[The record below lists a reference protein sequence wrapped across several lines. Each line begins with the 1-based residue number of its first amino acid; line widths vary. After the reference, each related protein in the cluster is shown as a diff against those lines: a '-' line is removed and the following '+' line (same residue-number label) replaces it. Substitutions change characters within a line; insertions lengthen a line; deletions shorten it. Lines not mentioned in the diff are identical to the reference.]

1 MANFRIKLYGGA
13 RLGIKLTE
21 TVKSPLITEI
31 NFGWCLCEFRG
42 LVAMQSEWVGSKWG
56 CWSSMIR
63 CHPPLWQLLLSNI
76 MNH

>member
-31 NFGWCLCEFRG
+31 NFG
-42 LVAMQSEWVGSKWG
+42 
-56 CWSSMIR
+56 
-63 CHPPLWQLLLSNI
+63 
-76 MNH
+76 